1 MDEPPS
7 SWIPV
12 SDDPLRDLVTRL
24 LWVLLLLV
32 INALFVAAEFSLVSV
47 RRSRIVQ
54 LASEGNRSAQAVQR
68 AQEQL
73 RQFLSTMQACI
84 TMASLA
90 MGWIGASQ
98 LAPVFAIL
106 LAQLP
111 WALPVGSANLLVFL
125 GLVYLQVLVGE
136 LIPKTLAI
144 IYAEQTALSLMGVTS
159 QLRWWLRPLVL
170 LLDGSANLI
179 LRALRVPIPDS
190 ATLFNAV
197 TAEELQLL
205 IAATGESGSLEAEER
220 ELLTNVFEFGET
232 VASEVMI
239 PRTSIDAINETATV
253 QDVLLAVADSGHSR
267 YLVIGESLDDIRGL
281 VHVKEVV
288 AALGRGEL
296 SIETAINSFIR
307 PAHFEYESKRV
318 GELLSEMQQQHR
330 AMVVIVDEFGGTAG
344 LITIRDLVEE
354 IVGRISDEVDAD
366 DEPDFQVVDE
376 RTTIIQAQVDLDDV
390 NEKLLLALPIQDDY
404 QTLGGFVIYQ
414 MQKIPQ
420 VGERFVYDNI
430 EFTVMGIDG
439 PRLDRIKMH
448 ILEPVATTES

>member
-1 MDEPPS
+1 MGDPPS
-7 SWIPV
+7 ILAAV
-12 SDDPLRDLVTRL
+12 SDDPLRDLATRL
-24 LWVLLLLV
+24 LWVLLLLL

-54 LASEGNRSAQAVQR
+54 LASEGSLSARAVQR

-73 RQFLSTMQACI
+73 RQFLSTMQTCI

-98 LAPVFAIL
+98 LAPVIEVL

-111 WALPVGSANLLVFL
+111 WSVPAGSANIAVFL
-125 GLVYLQVLVGE
+125 SLVYLQVLVGE

-144 IYAEQTALSLMGVTS
+144 IYAEQTSLSLMGVTS
-159 QLRWWLRPLVL
+159 KLRWLLRPLVI

-179 LRALRVPIPDS
+179 LRAARIPIPDS

-205 IAATGESGSLEAEER
+205 IASSSETGSLEAEER
-220 ELLTNVFEFGET
+220 ELLANVFEFGET

-239 PRTSIDAINETATV
+239 PRTSIDAIPETATII
-253 QDVLLAVADSGHSR
+253 DVLSAVADSNHSR

-281 VHVKEVV
+281 LHVKEIV
-288 AALGRGEL
+288 AALGRTEIEL
-296 SIETAINSFIR
+296 SAPISTFVRA
-307 PAHFEYESKRV
+307 AHFEYENKRV

-330 AMVVIVDEFGGTAG
+330 PMVVIVDEFGGTAG

-354 IVGRISDEVDAD
+354 IVGRISDDAD
-366 DEPDFQVVDE
+366 ANDEPDFLKVDE
-376 RTTIIQAQVDLDDV
+376 RTTLIQAQVDLDDV
-390 NEKLLLALPIQDDY
+390 NEVLPVELPIQDDY

-420 VGERFVYDNI
+420 VGERFVYENI

-439 PRLDRIKMH
+439 PRLDRIKVH
-448 ILEPVATTES
+448 VLEAIATPE